1 MMRRLVKGALLG
13 IFLAISFPMAAAS
26 GFGRIEPVY
35 YLFAQ
40 LCALAPGIVGDYLRI
55 AYYRQTLT
63 ECDLS
68 GRVQFGSFF
77 SHPQVRLAER
87 VYVGCYCVIGRCEI
101 GVGTQIASGVKI
113 ASGKRQHERDD
124 EGRIQGAGNHSF
136 EVVKLGG
143 DCWIGTG
150 AVILADVGEK
160 TTIGAGAVVVK
171 PIPAGVT
178 AVGNP
183 ARPMEGKGK

>member
-1 MMRRLVKGALLG
+1 MAWRLAKGALLG
-13 IFLAISFPMAAAS
+13 FFLAISFPLAAAS
-26 GFGRIEPVY
+26 GFGRVEPVY

-40 LCALAPGIVGDYLRI
+40 LCALVPGIVGDYLRI

-77 SHPQVRLAER
+77 SHPQVKLASQ
-87 VYVGCYCVIGRCEI
+87 VYVGSHCVIGCCEI
-101 GVGTQIASGVKI
+101 GARTQVASGVMI
-113 ASGKRQHERDD
+113 ASGKRQHGRDA
-124 EGRIQGAGNHSF
+124 EGRIQGAGEHSF
-136 EVVKLGG
+136 EVVKLGQ

-150 AVILADVGEK
+150 AVILADVGDR

-171 PIPAGVT
+171 PLPAGVT

-183 ARPMEGKGK
+183 ARPIEGKGK